1 MPAITVRCELD
12 DVIKGNEVVR
22 RGFVTLLDA
31 PAISDYMG
39 DFLSDDSKRVI
50 LHVSQSSG
58 GNNPAADIAS
68 NLRSEDRLAMVN
80 AAWHALRARGQL
92 TGRWV
97 ANQRAR
103 TVQPRTVHVG
113 EPPQDKPEN
122 FAYLAGWTI
131 EDPLLQLA
139 DQDRQIGR
147 AHV

>member
-12 DVIKGNEVVR
+12 DFIKGNEVVR

-31 PAISDYMG
+31 HALRDYMG
-39 DFLSDDSKRVI
+39 DFLSDDSRRVV
-50 LHVSQSSG
+50 LHISQSSG

-80 AAWHALRARGQL
+80 AAWSALRRHGQL

-103 TVQPRTVHVG
+103 TVQPSSVHLG
-113 EPPQDKPEN
+113 EPLQEKPEN

-131 EDPLLQLA
+131 EHPPSEAL
-139 DQDRQIGR
+139 RPR
-147 AHV
+147 PSR